1 MTKRHAVALRAFTH
15 ADATFTEKQ
24 VILSMDAGQFRDW
37 SAPGVDLV
45 REATDAEV
53 ARAKGE
59 PAKEAAKPKPPRK
72 PKPSTA
78 KAAPAAEPVAMPD
91 PAPAAPDAA

>member
-1 MTKRHAVALRAFTH
+1 MTKRHAVALRAFSH
-15 ADATFTEKQ
+15 AGESFADKQ

-59 PAKEAAKPKPPRK
+59 PLPTPKPAPARKSRPRAK
-72 PKPSTA
+72 
-78 KAAPAAEPVAMPD
+78 KAAPVEPTA
-91 PAPAAPDAA
+91 DA